1 MMIGLSGWARSGKD
15 TFANY
20 LVENHGFI
28 RVSFADEIRTVLY
41 NLDPTIDLT
50 GYRISL
56 RAAVDLM
63 GWEELKSQSDDVR
76 GLMQRMGTEVGR
88 KLWGEDFWVE
98 AAMKSI
104 QPGTRAVFS
113 DVRYPNEA
121 DAIRKNGGQVWRITR
136 EGVGPANSHSSETSL
151 DGYIFDQYLP
161 NDGSI
166 EEAWALIE
174 NLFDK

>member
-1 MMIGLSGWARSGKD
+1 MIIGLSGWARSGKD
-15 TFANY
+15 TVASY

-28 RVSFADEIRTVLY
+28 RVSFADQMRTALY
-41 NLDPTIDLT
+41 NLDPKIDLT

-56 RAAVDLM
+56 RSAVDLM
-63 GWEELKSQSDDVR
+63 GWENLKSQSDDVR

-98 AAMKSI
+98 AAMNPVPPDTKI
-104 QPGTRAVFS
+104 VVS

-121 DAIRKNGGQVWRITR
+121 DAIRRRGGQVWRITR
-136 EGVGPANSHSSETSL
+136 DGIGPANSHDSETSL
-151 DGYIFDQYLP
+151 NTYSFDHYITN
-161 NDGSI
+161 NDSI
-166 EEAWALIE
+166 EATWAYVE